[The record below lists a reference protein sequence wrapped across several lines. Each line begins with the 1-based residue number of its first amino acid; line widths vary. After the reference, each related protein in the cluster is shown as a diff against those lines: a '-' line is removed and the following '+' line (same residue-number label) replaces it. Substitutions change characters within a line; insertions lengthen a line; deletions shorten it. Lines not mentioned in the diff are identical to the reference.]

1 MLYSE
6 KATHTA
12 QYTQIQVTAM
22 LDTYINIYN
31 NNELFADNPKFYKT
45 LNQEFHRR
53 VIEDLAEALGIQI
66 FLETITTVN
75 DKNIAR
81 THTRYV
87 IQ

>member
-1 MLYSE
+1 M
-6 KATHTA
+6 ATHTPA
-12 QYTQIQVTAM
+12 YTQVQVTAM

-31 NNELFADNPKFYKT
+31 NNELFADDPKFYKT

-53 VIEDLAEALGIQI
+53 VIEELAEALGIQI

>member
-6 KATHTA
+6 MATHTPA
-12 QYTQIQVTAM
+12 YTQVQVTAM

-31 NNELFADNPKFYKT
+31 NNELFADDPKFYKT

-53 VIEDLAEALGIQI
+53 VIEELAEALGIQI
-66 FLETITTVN
+66 FLESIATVN